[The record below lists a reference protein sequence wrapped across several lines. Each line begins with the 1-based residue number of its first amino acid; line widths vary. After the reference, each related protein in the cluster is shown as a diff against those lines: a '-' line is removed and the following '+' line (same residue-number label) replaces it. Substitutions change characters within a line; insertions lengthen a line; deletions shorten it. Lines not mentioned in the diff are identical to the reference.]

1 MNALKSCCLA
11 EARKSLKRPR
21 DVATCDECGSL
32 LLAYGNTRDFESTIE
47 ELTRGTLETGRTSQ
61 FSLENGGVGLG
72 TINARIPRAL
82 TAEIENVRADIIAGK
97 IAITSSSA

>member
-1 MNALKSCCLA
+1 VKPLKSCCLA

-47 ELTRGTLETGRTSQ
+47 ELTRHGVPFES
-61 FSLENGGVGLG
+61 EPPPAAGGLAV
-72 TINARIPRAL
+72 
-82 TAEIENVRADIIAGK
+82 IAK
-97 IAITSSSA
+97 QRKRP